1 MWCTWQMIAIELNKG
16 KTKTKEAGK
25 EHRKFVTQSDFKF
38 FIPFFRGSH
47 TRHVSFTLRLF
58 VCSMQVL
65 LLVREMTC
73 MDIRLTDVSY
83 DEYIYI
89 KSIRYFKKRKRN
101 RWKLFVLL
109 LSLICM
115 FNCILANSTIYNSS
129 SGLVETNKDKLSLS
143 LFTLS
148 RFRMT

>member
-1 MWCTWQMIAIELNKG
+1 MIAIELNKG

-38 FIPFFRGSH
+38 FIAFFRGSH

-89 KSIRYFKKRKRN
+89 KSIGYFKKRKRN
-101 RWKLFVLL
+101 R
-109 LSLICM
+109 
-115 FNCILANSTIYNSS
+115 
-129 SGLVETNKDKLSLS
+129 
-143 LFTLS
+143 
-148 RFRMT
+148 